1 MRSARVTM
9 SNVEV
14 RIGAERGRLV
24 DISRTGAL
32 VRTHAALV
40 VGHEYPLLVNSS
52 LHGQISL
59 TARVVRV
66 EPASDT
72 KANDD
77 TDQHLIGLQFIQ
89 LPATAIRMLQDL
101 CEPAFR

>member
-14 RIGAERGRLV
+14 RIGTECGRLV

-40 VGHEYPLLVNSS
+40 VGHEYPLLVHSS
-52 LHGQISL
+52 VHGQVSL
-59 TARVVRV
+59 TARVVRI
-66 EPASDT
+66 ERASDT
-72 KANDD
+72 RADDD
-77 TDQHLIGLQFIQ
+77 TDQQLIGLQFIQ
-89 LPATAIRMLQDL
+89 LPATVKRLLQDM